1 MGPVHVGAREGIDG
15 AVSLTLSTV
24 ECGGDT
30 PWDTTSEMVADTWDE
45 FDEAYGS
52 HAAWESDLATVE
64 TLIREF

>member
-1 MGPVHVGAREGIDG
+1 M
-15 AVSLTLSTV
+15 SLTLSTV